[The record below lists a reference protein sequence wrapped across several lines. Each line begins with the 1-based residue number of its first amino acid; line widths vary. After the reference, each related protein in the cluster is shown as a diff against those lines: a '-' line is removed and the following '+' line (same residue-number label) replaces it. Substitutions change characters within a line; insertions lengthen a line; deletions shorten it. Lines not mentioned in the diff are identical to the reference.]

1 MPAPLAKGLI
11 IAASVIVAAGIAIYE
26 SPQVRQWV
34 DQSRRK
40 LAVAL
45 HTLGDEIQ
53 PRRNSETSLDP
64 EANKRRR
71 QEIVR
76 RNRNEL
82 IRRAREEGIAV
93 DLDELARIG
102 REEARTKDT
111 PCAATHEKSRS
122 FDELIGTDGK
132 LKDEDSTAQKTT
144 ALDSSDD
151 GLRRRG
157 PGLGGFFT
165 GSVVANPFEDDE
177 SQVMFDR
184 DLAAPGADEAPSPN
198 PFHYLETRES
208 TATLEGVPTGQLIDL
223 TPDAAQEEADLLQA
237 INNSL
242 ESSRLEEHASENAS
256 QAQSFHSFYS
266 ADSLDSAHYQDQS
279 STMPAEENYDS
290 EPEHLSTGTL
300 TPRSDGFST
309 NASVVGSHADDI
321 AILSMQNDDDHDAR
335 SEAFS
340 EGGFSEFGEGDR
352 RGVMTPNSWTDVGS
366 DDESDFGGTGLQGT
380 QQWGQS
386 TIQKTQ

>member
-53 PRRNSETSLDP
+53 PRRDSDASLDP
-64 EANKRRR
+64 EARKNRRE
-71 QEIVR
+71 EIIR

-82 IRRAREEGIAV
+82 IRRAREAGIAV

-102 REEARTKDT
+102 QEEALKKDT
-111 PCAATHEKSRS
+111 THEKSRS
-122 FDELIGTDGK
+122 FDDLIGVDGK
-132 LKDEDSTAQKTT
+132 LKDEKSTAQRTT

-151 GLRRRG
+151 GLRHRRQG
-157 PGLGGFFT
+157 ADGFSAGAAF
-165 GSVVANPFEDDE
+165 ANPFADDD

-184 DLAAPGADEAPSPN
+184 DLVAPDADEASSPN
-198 PFHYLETRES
+198 PFHYLESRES
-208 TATLEGVPTGQLIDL
+208 TATLDGVPTGQLIDL
-223 TPDAAQEEADLLQA
+223 TPDDAAQEEADLLQA

-242 ESSRLEEHASENAS
+242 ASSMQEGHPSEDAS

-266 ADSLDSAHYQDQS
+266 GESVHSADDEDRSF
-279 STMPAEENYDS
+279 TMPAEETYDS
-290 EPEHLSTGTL
+290 EPEQLSTGTL

-309 NASVVGSHADDI
+309 NASIVGSHADDI
-321 AILSMQNDDDHDAR
+321 AILSMQNDEDHDAR

-340 EGGFSEFGEGDR
+340 DGGFSEFAEGDR

-386 TIQKTQ
+386 TIQKNQ